1 MPPRDL
7 APRLGSA
14 VAAHRRARKLTQER
28 LAELVGVSTEW
39 ISQVERGVGMPS
51 LEMLA
56 RIAEPLG
63 MRSSE
68 LVAATEDAD
77 QGRSSIQRLLA
88 IARELQDGPVEVLI
102 ATARALREQRRP

>member
-1 MPPRDL
+1 MSPRDL
-7 APRLGSA
+7 APRLGAA

-39 ISQVERGVGMPS
+39 ISQVERGVGQPS

-63 MRSSE
+63 VRASE

-88 IARELQDGPVEVLI
+88 AARELQDSSVEVLI

>member
-14 VAAHRRARKLTQER
+14 VSAHRRARKLTQER

-39 ISQVERGVGMPS
+39 ISQVERGVGLPS
-51 LEMLA
+51 LDMLA

-63 MRSSE
+63 VRGSE
-68 LVAATEDAD
+68 LVAATEDAG
-77 QGRSSIQRLLA
+77 QGRGSVQRLLA
-88 IARELQDGPVEVLI
+88 GARELSDAQIEVLI
-102 ATARALREQRRP
+102 ATARALKEHSRG

>member
-7 APRLGSA
+7 APRLGAA

-39 ISQVERGVGMPS
+39 ISQVERGVGLPS

-63 MRSSE
+63 VRGSE
-68 LVAATEDAD
+68 LVAATEDAG
-77 QGRSSIQRLLA
+77 QGRSSTQRLLA
-88 IARELQDGPVEVLI
+88 VARELPDASVEVLI
-102 ATARALREQRRP
+102 ATAKALKEHHKG